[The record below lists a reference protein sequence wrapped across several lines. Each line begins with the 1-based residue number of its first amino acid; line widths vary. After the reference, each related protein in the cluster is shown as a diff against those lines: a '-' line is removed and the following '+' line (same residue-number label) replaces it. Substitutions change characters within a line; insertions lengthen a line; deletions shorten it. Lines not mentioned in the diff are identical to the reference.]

1 MRIGLLS
8 PHYAFNYGA
17 VLQAFALKTF
27 LIEHGYD
34 AVILNRRPEYHCAI
48 SSLSG
53 RIARRI
59 EELAKFN
66 SFGKFEREYLQPQT
80 ELIVHQTDWSKFEK
94 FNLDA
99 VIVGSDQIWRDDY
112 CFTSFGYNLFL
123 DFITDKSIKKI
134 SYAPSLGKE
143 SWNAEPEVEAKVKEL
158 ISDFSSISVRE
169 KSSIAIL
176 KQKFRVDSEL
186 VLDPTMLLTKED
198 YRRHFRI
205 KKQAIN
211 YIATYILDYN
221 DSLDVMLSNIGKD
234 LNLKIHKILVRKTPK
249 SKIGRLRDRFRTM
262 KSVLEWVS
270 NIANAKYV
278 ITNSFHGMVFSIIF
292 RKQFVVIMNEE
303 RGAARFKSL
312 LSMFGLENRLLNNYN
327 DALFLFSETIDYS
340 AIDPII
346 DLWRNKSINFLIKSL
361 SK

>member
-1 MRIGLLS
+1 MRIGLFS
-8 PHYAFNYGA
+8 PHFAFNYGA

-34 AVILNRRPEYHCAI
+34 AVIINRRPEYHCAI
-48 SSLSG
+48 PSLFG

-143 SWNAEPEVEAKVKEL
+143 SWNADPEATMRSWGNL
-158 ISDFSSISVRE
+158 CSPARW
-169 KSSIAIL
+169 IACCSTSAGCRG
-176 KQKFRVDSEL
+176 QTTRSF
-186 VLDPTMLLTKED
+186 PT
-198 YRRHFRI
+198 RR
-205 KKQAIN
+205 A
-211 YIATYILDYN
+211 A
-221 DSLDVMLSNIGKD
+221 
-234 LNLKIHKILVRKTPK
+234 
-249 SKIGRLRDRFRTM
+249 
-262 KSVLEWVS
+262 
-270 NIANAKYV
+270 
-278 ITNSFHGMVFSIIF
+278 FSIISMS
-292 RKQFVVIMNEE
+292 KSPPSTC
-303 RGAARFKSL
+303 AA
-312 LSMFGLENRLLNNYN
+312 
-327 DALFLFSETIDYS
+327 FLASSHSKETPSDIL
-340 AIDPII
+340 AEKKIGI
-346 DLWRNKSINFLIKSL
+346 
-361 SK
+361 

>member
-1 MRIGLLS
+1 MRIGLFS
-8 PHYAFNYGA
+8 PHFAFNYGA

-48 SSLSG
+48 PSLSG
-53 RIARRI
+53 RIARKI
-59 EELAKFN
+59 EVLAKSN

-80 ELIVHQTDWSKFEK
+80 ELIVHQKDWSKFEN

-123 DFITDKSIKKI
+123 DFITDRSIKKI
-134 SYAPSLGKE
+134 SYAPSLGKD
-143 SWNAEPEVEAKVKEL
+143 SWNADPEVEAKVKML
-158 ISDFSSISVRE
+158 INDFSSISVRE
-169 KSSIAIL
+169 KSSVDIL
-176 KQKFRVDSEL
+176 KQKFGVDAEL
-186 VLDPTMLLTKED
+186 VLDPTMLLTKDD
-198 YRRHFRI
+198 YRKHFKI
-205 KKQAIN
+205 KKRLDN

-221 DSLDVMLSNIGKD
+221 DELNMVLSHIGKD
-234 LNLKIHKILVRKTPK
+234 LDLKIHKILIRAPK
-249 SKIGRLRDRFRTM
+249 SKISKLLDRFRTM
-262 KSVLEWVS
+262 KPVRKWVS
-270 NIANAKYV
+270 DIANAKYV

-292 RKQFVVIMNEE
+292 RKQFVVIMNKE

-327 DALFLFSETIDYS
+327 DSLSLFSETIDYS
-340 AIDPII
+340 AIEPTI
-346 DLWRNKSINFLIKSL
+346 DLWRNKSIDFLVKSL

>member
-1 MRIGLLS
+1 MRIGLFS
-8 PHYAFNYGA
+8 PHFAFNYGA

-34 AVILNRRPEYHCAI
+34 AVIINRRPEYHCAI
-48 SSLSG
+48 PSLSG

-66 SFGKFEREYLQPQT
+66 SFGRFERKYLQPQT
-80 ELIVHQTDWSKFEK
+80 ELIVHQKDWSKFK
-94 FNLDA
+94 SFHFDA
-99 VIVGSDQIWRDDY
+99 VIVGSDQVWRDDY

-123 DFITDKSIKKI
+123 DFITDRSIKKI

-143 SWNAEPEVEAKVKEL
+143 SWNADPEVEAKVKEL

-169 KSSIAIL
+169 KSSIDIL
-176 KQKFRVDSEL
+176 KQKFGVDSEL
-186 VLDPTMLLTKED
+186 VLDPTMLLTNED
-198 YRRHFRI
+198 YRRHFRM
-205 KKQAIN
+205 KKQLNN

-221 DSLDVMLSNIGKD
+221 DSLDMVLSNIGKD
-234 LNLKIHKILVRKTPK
+234 LNLNTNKIIVRKTPK
-249 SKIGRLRDRFRTM
+249 SKMGRLRDRFRTM
-262 KSVLEWVS
+262 KPVLEWVS
-270 NIANAKYV
+270 DIANAKFV

-292 RKQFVVIMNEE
+292 RKQFVVIMNKE

-312 LSMFGLENRLLNNYN
+312 LSMFGLENRLINNYN
-327 DALFLFSETIDYS
+327 DSLSLFSETIDYS

-346 DLWRNKSINFLIKSL
+346 DLWRNQSINFLIKSL